1 MASDLELF
9 YEEFMQDTII
19 SAGSIGNFIEP
30 TFTETMCELLEE
42 EGFFTEFTTVN
53 YKKHGQG
60 IKVDA
65 WTYDFDHGVLN
76 LIISDFEFPNLI
88 FFLNSSFKPVFSP

>member
-9 YEEFMQDTII
+9 YEEFLQETII

-30 TFTETMCELLEE
+30 TFTESMCELLEE
-42 EGFFTEFTTVN
+42 EGFFTEYTTVN

-76 LIISDFEFPNLI
+76 LMHRVIVI
-88 FFLNSSFKPVFSP
+88 